1 MMQLILRQLYLIK
14 DTRYIPG
21 DLNYCLLAQDGR
33 MLESTPPKQSATC
46 VNLNTVTRKAGGQ
59 KQVEKQMKVI
69 FS

>member
-33 MLESTPPKQSATC
+33 MLQSATC

>member
-1 MMQLILRQLYLIK
+1 
-14 DTRYIPG
+14 
-21 DLNYCLLAQDGR
+21 

-46 VNLNTVTRKAGGQ
+46 VNLSAVTRKAGGQ